1 GGRRVGAGQKQ
12 NDFSNLQDEPLSHGS
27 TPSVDGIL
35 SQHRFPDPV
44 RLRLLSP
51 PLILPPPPSPRQG
64 RFLCR
69 PRREH
74 ASPPRSVGA
83 GGGGGGLRASTLT
96 PPVRP
101 PPLVRGP
108 SAPPPHDPPHPPPP
122 PPPPPRPAAN
132 NTPPPL
138 TASAPV
144 FPPRQKRPREVQRGD
159 HLPVITPT
167 PAGPHRHPD
176 PAGRRHSATVPGHRG
191 AG

>member
-35 SQHRFPDPV
+35 SQPRVPDPV

-74 ASPPRSVGA
+74 ASPPRSVVA
-83 GGGGGGLRASTLT
+83 GWSGGGLRASTLT
-96 PPVRP
+96 APVRRS
-101 PPLVRGP
+101 PLGRGP
-108 SAPPPHDPPHPPPP
+108 SAHPRHYPTPASPATRIPPHSPPQPPPYSPPPHP
-122 PPPPPRPAAN
+122 
-132 NTPPPL
+132 
-138 TASAPV
+138 
-144 FPPRQKRPREVQRGD
+144 
-159 HLPVITPT
+159 
-167 PAGPHRHPD
+167 
-176 PAGRRHSATVPGHRG
+176 
-191 AG
+191 